1 MRQINFK
8 VERIEAWRWNQMTF
22 PLLLCT
28 RCLTRCFLKIGTQT
42 AWLQI
47 SHVLCVYH
55 FLMYIMVMVFWESFF
70 LTSLTFVSFL
80 RFLVWDE
87 WKILMLSFVH
97 KSLECLNYELPKFR
111 YDLWCACL
119 LLISTLFCS
128 PFKISDWSADI
139 DHSCILLLESL
150 KLFWS
155 LSLSALWVAYP
166 FRQYNFPMLDCLQ
179 LSSQAAYPCRLS
191 LHNAALFYLL
201 SFILFSITGLQNLCK
216 RFSSS
221 LVTNTAWNHQLLFHP
236 GF

>member
-1 MRQINFK
+1 MPNP
-8 VERIEAWRWNQMTF
+8 MF
-22 PLLLCT
+22 PENRNPDCLVADFTCSLC
-28 RCLTRCFLKIGTQT
+28 LSFLD
-42 AWLQI
+42 
-47 SHVLCVYH
+47 VYH
-55 FLMYIMVMVFWESFF
+55 GHGILRIILPDIANFCIF
-70 LTSLTFVSFL
+70 LTVSCL
-80 RFLVWDE
+80 DE

-216 RFSSS
+216 GFPALSWQIQRE
-221 LVTNTAWNHQLLFHP
+221 TTQLLFHP